1 MTAAPA
7 PGHPAPRQL
16 RWLLRLHRPAALA
29 WTLLVVATG
38 AALLWLG
45 GPLTDAAATAWK
57 EYNACAF
64 APRCSYDQDAIL
76 LYKDLYAYTTAAV
89 LAVPFLVAA
98 WAGASLT
105 GRELESGTARLAWT
119 QAVSPAR
126 WLAAR
131 LAFPALLITV
141 STGLLA
147 WLHRLAWTSGEGR
160 VDTAKP
166 WYDMPTFY
174 SGGVLPV
181 ALALAGLAAG
191 ALTGLLL
198 RRTLAALATAAVA
211 LAGLWT
217 AVHLALPHLWPTV
230 TRLSSLRDGPSGAGI
245 AAGEG
250 VLTASG
256 DRVPAPC
263 GSSLIPGCRAEL
275 ADLNAVSFY
284 RDVHP
289 AAHFWPLHLTAS
301 AALLLLAA
309 LLTYAAF
316 HLVRRHTAA
325 PLAPPAPLPAP
336 PTPAPA
342 ERAAA

>member
-1 MTAAPA
+1 MTPAPA
-7 PGHPAPRQL
+7 SGRPAPRQL

-29 WTLLVVATG
+29 WAAFTLVTG

-76 LYKDLYAYTTAAV
+76 RYKDTYTYTTTAV
-89 LAVPFLVAA
+89 LAAPFLVAA

-119 QAVSPAR
+119 QAVSPTR

-141 STGLLA
+141 STGLLV
-147 WLHRLAWTSGEGR
+147 WLHRRAWTAGNGR
-160 VDTAKP
+160 IDTAKP

-174 SGGVLPV
+174 ANGVLPV
-181 ALALAGLAAG
+181 ALALAGLAVG
-191 ALTGLLL
+191 VLTGLLL

-217 AVHLALPHLWPTV
+217 AVHLVLPHLWTTV
-230 TRLSSLRDGPSGAGI
+230 TERGSLGEGPPGAGI
-245 AAGEG
+245 EAGEG
-250 VLTASG
+250 ILTADG
-256 DRVPAPC
+256 TRLPAPC
-263 GSSLIPGCRAEL
+263 GSSHLPGCRAEL
-275 ADLNAVSFY
+275 ADLNAVAFY

-289 AAHFWPLHLTAS
+289 ASHFWPLHLVAPAAVLLLT
-301 AALLLLAA
+301 ALLA
-309 LLTYAAF
+309 YAAF
-316 HLVRRHTAA
+316 RLVRRHTAG
-325 PLAPPAPLPAP
+325 PATR
-336 PTPAPA
+336 PTPTAAPA
-342 ERAAA
+342 TARAPERAAA